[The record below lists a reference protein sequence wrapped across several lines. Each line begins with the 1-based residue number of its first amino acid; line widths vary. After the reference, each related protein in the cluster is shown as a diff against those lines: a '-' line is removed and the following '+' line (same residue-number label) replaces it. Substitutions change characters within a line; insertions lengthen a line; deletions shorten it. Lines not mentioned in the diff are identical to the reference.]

1 MNSRY
6 CTFHSE
12 FWDLSIL
19 LYILLLE
26 LTFPLHKIHLF
37 ALVNLLYFQI
47 WFSSKNFLSIS
58 QIPLLVIFLG
68 NNFTNSLISGWYSY
82 WAILS
87 IAIWKESKIVKF
99 STILNFIQWSH
110 EILFLFLKHTDLLF
124 PSFIPWTLGCFF
136 SHETFHNDE
145 TIHYFAWIFLNNEN
159 IRKVFH
165 LYESVHV
172 LWNDHGN

>member
-1 MNSRY
+1 MIVNVLYFSLRVLGRINS
-6 CTFHSE
+6 SV
-12 FWDLSIL
+12 
-19 LYILLLE
+19 
-26 LTFPLHKIHLF
+26 IHLF
-37 ALVNLLYFQI
+37 TLVVSLYFQI
-47 WFSSKNFLSIS
+47 WFSSKDSKDFLSIS

-124 PSFIPWTLGCFF
+124 PSFIPWTLDC
-136 SHETFHNDE
+136 SLSYETFHILAN
-145 TIHYFAWIFLNNEN
+145 YSFAWIFLNNEN
-159 IRKVFH
+159 IGKAFH
-165 LYESVHV
+165 PYGSVHV